1 MKKNS
6 RELSI
11 SSVMNLLL
19 NLNSGLDMKTSII
32 NGIDKEA
39 IAGVRSSILKNYI
52 DGSNNKKLLFFE
64 KSILKEKLNEE
75 NFKWESNEKNKP
87 LTEKD
92 NKISND
98 FKKAISDQKDAILK
112 YQLQLRKT
120 FFEKAITTNQKI
132 PKGK

>member
-1 MKKNS
+1 
-6 RELSI
+6 
-11 SSVMNLLL
+11 MNLLL